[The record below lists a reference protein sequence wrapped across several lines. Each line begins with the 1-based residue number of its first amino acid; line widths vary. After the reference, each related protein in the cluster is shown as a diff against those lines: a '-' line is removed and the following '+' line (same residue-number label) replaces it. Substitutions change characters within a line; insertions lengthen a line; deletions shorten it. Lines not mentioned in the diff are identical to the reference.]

1 MRVLTLIP
9 SYNSGADLLCRT
21 VTEALQHSRDVWVVI
36 DGSTDGSGEAL
47 QQRMGSEVRLRI
59 IHRQPNQGKGA
70 AVLHGTELAQEAGF
84 THVLTMDADGQHP
97 AERIPQFIHLAER
110 YPQAL
115 LLGCPQFGPE
125 APQLRVQGRKIS
137 NGWSNLE
144 TLNWGIGDSLFGM
157 RVYPLPALLRA
168 FRSTWFARRFDFDT
182 EIAVR
187 IAWQGV
193 PILNVPT
200 PVKYLSREEG
210 GVSQF
215 RYFRDNT
222 LLTWMHARLFL
233 GFLLR
238 LPLLMWRLARGG
250 NPLRKTSVASPPDSP

>member
-1 MRVLTLIP
+1 MRALVLIP
-9 SYNSGADLLCRT
+9 SYNTGSALLCST
-21 VTEALQHSRDVWVVI
+21 VTSALLHSEHVWVII
-36 DGSTDGSGEAL
+36 DGSTDGSGDVLEKEL
-47 QQRMGSEVRLRI
+47 SGRTNLRI
-59 IHRQPNQGKGA
+59 VKCTPNKGKGS
-70 AVLHGTELAQEAGF
+70 AVLHGTELAQQAGF

-97 AERIPQFIHLAER
+97 AERIPHFLKLAAAHPE
-110 YPQAL
+110 AL

-137 NGWSNLE
+137 NAWSNLE

-157 RVYPLPALLRA
+157 RVYPVAALLRA

-215 RYFRDNT
+215 RYFRDNS
-222 LLTWMHARLFL
+222 LLTWMHTRLFF

-238 LPLLMWRLARGG
+238 SPLLLWRTLRGG
-250 NPLRKTSVASPPDSP
+250 NPLRHAAVSSADS